1 VISFRYH
8 LVSIVAVFLALA
20 LGIVIGTAA
29 LNGPITTDLRNQ
41 VNTLKNDRTNLA
53 QQVKTLQGQL
63 ADAGAFADTFGT
75 SIVANT
81 LSKQNVL
88 LLTMPGA
95 SSTTRD
101 GVVREITAAG
111 GKITGNVALTASYID
126 QRRSSDIVQLVTT
139 DHPIGLTLPQTNDPG
154 QLAGGLLAYV
164 LLGKGQP
171 TDLSQVVSAFAQLHM
186 LSVEENSITP
196 STSIVVVGTGAMPN
210 GDYGAKVE
218 LSLVSA
224 LAAGGHVVVA
234 GNAAGATQAGL
245 VAEVRASS
253 KSSVSTVDNA
263 DTSIG
268 QVSTVLA
275 LANIINS
282 NVGHYGTAK
291 NADSLFPTP
300 ASK

>member
-1 VISFRYH
+1 
-8 LVSIVAVFLALA
+8 
-20 LGIVIGTAA
+20 
-29 LNGPITTDLRNQ
+29 
-41 VNTLKNDRTNLA
+41 
-53 QQVKTLQGQL
+53 
-63 ADAGAFADTFGT
+63 
-75 SIVANT
+75 
-81 LSKQNVL
+81 
-88 LLTMPGA
+88 
-95 SSTTRD
+95 
-101 GVVREITAAG
+101 
-111 GKITGNVALTASYID
+111 
-126 QRRSSDIVQLVTT
+126 
-139 DHPIGLTLPQTNDPG
+139 
-154 QLAGGLLAYV
+154 
-164 LLGKGQP
+164 
-171 TDLSQVVSAFAQLHM
+171 M

-245 VAEVRASS
+245 VAEVRASG